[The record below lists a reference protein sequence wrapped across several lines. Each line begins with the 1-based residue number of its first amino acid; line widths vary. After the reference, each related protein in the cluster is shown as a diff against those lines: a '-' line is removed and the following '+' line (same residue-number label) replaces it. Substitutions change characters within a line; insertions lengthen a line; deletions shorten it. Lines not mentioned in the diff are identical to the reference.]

1 MVNYFGYC
9 PSLRKKVDF
18 EVSEVVDIPTKRGM
32 KYQIKGTYEGR
43 LCNTFC
49 SAETAQELRS
59 QIGSPQVFTVMEA
72 EESQENLGQ
81 ATQSDSVP
89 AIIGPTQKAYGQQ
102 GESAQELPLA
112 ETVPTPIIDA
122 DGIGIEPIDDLSL
135 PDATLA
141 DMQETLDEPPVM
153 DANFEIAEM
162 QPEGDGSSIGNI
174 APMNPD
180 APLNAEDFESEEG
193 MANLGQAT
201 QEESVP
207 AIIGPTEQAYGQEG
221 ESAQELPI
229 AETVPTPIIDAD
241 GIGIEPIDNLSSFNG
256 GDILSQMESD
266 LGERP
271 DILADFAIRPI
282 EPFGDGRSI
291 GNITPTNPDVPFA
304 SEDDDAED
312 DDDDD
317 DDDDDFDAETFDPL
331 TVEEIENMAQV
342 PPPVCFEEKIPPSVW
357 ENTPIQAQEVYAETG
372 NESVLLCPQC
382 GISKADLREQGGY
395 CGTTD
400 PESEEYI
407 STRSCPYEKYFS
419 PQHWIDEP
427 QVISHITPEK
437 IVLEDTLTT
446 EMDMP
451 PIDPLPAGIETRFI
465 PNKMFY
471 QINQFLPKGVVSK
484 QSLDGQSY
492 ELTYYSYD
500 TDAVEK
506 VIDTQAEQ
514 EGDMMF
520 GAEEGAFYQLEV
532 KYNMADGW
540 EWEGDYD
547 DKQDATNAY
556 YDIYLEHPE
565 VRLIEIDV
573 DGVVGLEEVIYSQ
586 RNFDL
591 GAEEFEAE
599 KKPSKTAEKAIL
611 TGASTGATME
621 IADALLAAE
630 GGITFASDEY
640 RNCKIC
646 ENDYHIDEFRYS
658 EDEKQTM
665 TPKGTVCNYCF
676 GDWAY
681 DDFDDDERRDWAQQ
695 YLESKGF
702 GSETFDVEF
711 DDWAD
716 QEMLTHGENVS
727 FKEWA
732 KEEGKKH
739 GDMDLTD
746 WAEEEEES
754 HDERYG
760 AEIFNT
766 YGPRLCDEDCGEY
779 VEKDYNT
786 TCDACLE
793 EVASYGAETFE
804 SQSAQTK
811 VKPPVKSIGILLGL
825 GAMAA
830 VFAPESLKKL
840 FNK

>member
-59 QIGSPQVFTVMEA
+59 QIGSPQVFTIMEA

-81 ATQSDSVP
+81 ATQEESVP
-89 AIIGPTQKAYGQQ
+89 AIIGPSQKAYGQE

-135 PDATLA
+135 PDATMA

-180 APLNAEDFESEEG
+180 APLHAEDFESEEG

-207 AIIGPTEQAYGQEG
+207 AIIGPSEEAYGQQG
-221 ESAQELPI
+221 ESAQELPL

-256 GDILSQMESD
+256 GDILSQMESQ

-304 SEDDDAED
+304 SEDDDD
-312 DDDDD
+312 DDDYE
-317 DDDDDFDAETFDPL
+317 DDFDAETFDPL
-331 TVEEIENMAQV
+331 TVEEIEVMAQV

-357 ENTPIQAQEVYAETG
+357 ENTSIQAQEEYAETG
-372 NESVLLCPQC
+372 NESVLICPQC

-520 GAEEGAFYQLEV
+520 GAETFEADSEYEDEWDGVEWCEHHGYEPHEVDWVKNVRIDTFKCPTCGMLRDELEILDEDVWAYAQRMGYDEIKEFGVQNNGEMASPYQFH
-532 KYNMADGW
+532 N
-540 EWEGDYD
+540 GDM
-547 DKQDATNAY
+547 N
-556 YDIYLEHPE
+556 DI
-565 VRLIEIDV
+565 IEIPF
-573 DGVVGLEEVIYSQ
+573 IYDERY
-586 RNFDL
+586 RNE
-591 GAEEFEAE
+591 AETFEAE
-599 KKPSKTAEKAIL
+599 SNKKPSKTAEKAIL

-630 GGITFASDEY
+630 EDEEEEVWEYHVYVDSDGDLAIIHDARDFETKEDAIKAAHEVSKDERGKGKEVYVIAELRVYDEDGDWIDSYEESIYKIEADGGGDETNDSNVGGITFAEWIMYNKPELYFSLLDEKNSPNMVGVGIDKARSMDFAEWMMNNKPELY
-640 RNCKIC
+640 FSL
-646 ENDYHIDEFRYS
+646 IDERK
-658 EDEKQTM
+658 E
-665 TPKGTVCNYCF
+665 
-676 GDWAY
+676 
-681 DDFDDDERRDWAQQ
+681 
-695 YLESKGF
+695 GF
-702 GSETFDVEF
+702 
-711 DDWAD
+711 
-716 QEMLTHGENVS
+716 
-727 FKEWA
+727 
-732 KEEGKKH
+732 
-739 GDMDLTD
+739 
-746 WAEEEEES
+746 
-754 HDERYG
+754 
-760 AEIFNT
+760 
-766 YGPRLCDEDCGEY
+766 
-779 VEKDYNT
+779 
-786 TCDACLE
+786 
-793 EVASYGAETFE
+793 GAETFE
-804 SQSAQTK
+804 ADTRKYFGS
-811 VKPPVKSIGILLGL
+811 LG
-825 GAMAA
+825 
-830 VFAPESLKKL
+830 K
-840 FNK
+840 

>member
-1 MVNYFGYC
+1 
-9 PSLRKKVDF
+9 
-18 EVSEVVDIPTKRGM
+18 
-32 KYQIKGTYEGR
+32 
-43 LCNTFC
+43 
-49 SAETAQELRS
+49 
-59 QIGSPQVFTVMEA
+59 
-72 EESQENLGQ
+72 
-81 ATQSDSVP
+81 
-89 AIIGPTQKAYGQQ
+89 
-102 GESAQELPLA
+102 
-112 ETVPTPIIDA
+112 
-122 DGIGIEPIDDLSL
+122 
-135 PDATLA
+135 
-141 DMQETLDEPPVM
+141 
-153 DANFEIAEM
+153 
-162 QPEGDGSSIGNI
+162 
-174 APMNPD
+174 
-180 APLNAEDFESEEG
+180 
-193 MANLGQAT
+193 
-201 QEESVP
+201 
-207 AIIGPTEQAYGQEG
+207 
-221 ESAQELPI
+221 
-229 AETVPTPIIDAD
+229 
-241 GIGIEPIDNLSSFNG
+241 
-256 GDILSQMESD
+256 
-266 LGERP
+266 
-271 DILADFAIRPI
+271 
-282 EPFGDGRSI
+282 
-291 GNITPTNPDVPFA
+291 
-304 SEDDDAED
+304 
-312 DDDDD
+312 
-317 DDDDDFDAETFDPL
+317 
-331 TVEEIENMAQV
+331 MAQV

-357 ENTPIQAQEVYAETG
+357 ENTSIQAQEEYAETG
-372 NESVLLCPQC
+372 NESVLICPQC

-565 VRLIEIDV
+565 VRLLEIDDD
-573 DGVVGLEEVIYSQ
+573 DGVEVMDVIYSQ

-630 GGITFASDEY
+630 
-640 RNCKIC
+640 
-646 ENDYHIDEFRYS
+646 
-658 EDEKQTM
+658 EDEEEVWEYHVYVDSDGDLAIIDDARDFETREDAIKAAHEVSKDERG
-665 TPKGTVCNYCF
+665 KGKEVYVIAELREYDED
-676 GDWAY
+676 GDWIDSY
-681 DDFDDDERRDWAQQ
+681 E
-695 YLESKGF
+695 ESIYTIDREGDVLYAEEF
-702 GSETFDVEF
+702 NVEF

-754 HDERYG
+754 HDERSMG
-760 AEIFNT
+760 LKMIHGFTITLIEVFI
-766 YGPRLCDEDCGEY
+766 
-779 VEKDYNT
+779 DYR
-786 TCDACLE
+786 
-793 EVASYGAETFE
+793 
-804 SQSAQTK
+804 
-811 VKPPVKSIGILLGL
+811 
-825 GAMAA
+825 
-830 VFAPESLKKL
+830 
-840 FNK
+840 

>member
-1 MVNYFGYC
+1 MRKYFMDKLGFD
-9 PSLRKKVDF
+9 DF
-18 EVSEVVDIPTKRGM
+18 EQLEEYFEKMDD
-32 KYQIKGTYEGR
+32 
-43 LCNTFC
+43 
-49 SAETAQELRS
+49 
-59 QIGSPQVFTVMEA
+59 EA
-72 EESQENLGQ
+72 
-81 ATQSDSVP
+81 
-89 AIIGPTQKAYGQQ
+89 
-102 GESAQELPLA
+102 
-112 ETVPTPIIDA
+112 
-122 DGIGIEPIDDLSL
+122 
-135 PDATLA
+135 
-141 DMQETLDEPPVM
+141 
-153 DANFEIAEM
+153 
-162 QPEGDGSSIGNI
+162 
-174 APMNPD
+174 
-180 APLNAEDFESEEG
+180 
-193 MANLGQAT
+193 
-201 QEESVP
+201 
-207 AIIGPTEQAYGQEG
+207 
-221 ESAQELPI
+221 
-229 AETVPTPIIDAD
+229 
-241 GIGIEPIDNLSSFNG
+241 DN
-256 GDILSQMESD
+256 
-266 LGERP
+266 
-271 DILADFAIRPI
+271 
-282 EPFGDGRSI
+282 
-291 GNITPTNPDVPFA
+291 
-304 SEDDDAED
+304 
-312 DDDDD
+312 

-331 TVEEIENMAQV
+331 TVEEIEVMAQV

-357 ENTPIQAQEVYAETG
+357 ENTSIQAQEEYAETG

-520 GAEEGAFYQLEV
+520 GAEIFNTYGSRLCDEDCGEYV
-532 KYNMADGW
+532 DNDYNTTC
-540 EWEGDYD
+540 
-547 DKQDATNAY
+547 DAC
-556 YDIYLEHPE
+556 
-565 VRLIEIDV
+565 
-573 DGVVGLEEVIYSQ
+573 LEEVASY
-586 RNFDL
+586 
-591 GAEEFEAE
+591 GAESN
-599 KKPSKTAEKAIL
+599 KKPSKTAERAIL

-630 GGITFASDEY
+630 TFGAEGFEAEQVGGFLVGDGLTAVMVHLTGLNSTPVGFDEVEGKEIRKLDEESQKELMSRIMKRAKKRRSKRGQEEANRMMEIIKDNDFTFVASYGFEAETYLEGDYDYSKIDSLWDKWISGELSDDEAEILIPMLY
-640 RNCKIC
+640 
-646 ENDYHIDEFRYS
+646 YS
-658 EDEKQTM
+658 ER
-665 TPKGTVCNYCF
+665 
-676 GDWAY
+676 
-681 DDFDDDERRDWAQQ
+681 DDDGKKAVDVIQWVEDENNQASSQMKDLVRD
-695 YLESKGF
+695 YFS
-702 GSETFDVEF
+702 SEEFNVEF

-760 AEIFNT
+760 AEEGAFYQLEVKYNMEDGWEH
-766 YGPRLCDEDCGEY
+766 YG
-779 VEKDYNT
+779 DYNDKQ
-786 TCDACLE
+786 DAINAYYDIYLE
-793 EVASYGAETFE
+793 YPEVKLVEVDYEDGYVADEIYSQRNFNLDAETFE